1 MSGRRV
7 AAFPALISALIAFS
21 LPAAVATAQNGSRDT
36 PAGAQLATAGS
47 ALSPA
52 GAELLQTTV
61 RRYCLACHNDR
72 TRTAGLSL
80 QGVDPYRVAEH
91 AAVFEKVFRK
101 LRAGEMPPAG
111 RPRPAAADAASLA
124 TWIETALDR
133 AAAENPN
140 PGAPAIHR
148 LNRAEYRNAV
158 RDLLGLD
165 LDHARDLPA
174 DDSGYGFD
182 NIGAVLT
189 VSPLHVE
196 QYVAAARRVSR
207 LAGGGLTPRPVV
219 ERYEPREG
227 TTDEAI
233 DGLPP
238 NERGGIL
245 FRHYFAFDAEYTITV
260 RVRGRR
266 TTGMPAPRLDVR
278 VDGRRVRLIDADF
291 DPEEANQL
299 TRNFELRLPL
309 PAGEHEIGAGFLT
322 EYAQS
327 EDGGETNDYSVD
339 HVLVGGP
346 YDAAGPG
353 ETDVQRRIFT
363 CRPAAREPEEPC
375 ARRILTTLARR
386 AYRRPVTAADLD
398 PLLDLFAIGRADGA
412 RFEDGIEM
420 ALSGVLVSPSFLFRA
435 PRGPEDAEPGSA
447 YRLSDVDLAS
457 RLSFFLWSSIP
468 DEELLGLAERGRLND
483 ATVLTAQIARML
495 ADAKALALV
504 DNFAGQW
511 LHLRN
516 VADWTP
522 DPERFADFD
531 DSLRYAFERETALFL
546 DYLIRE
552 DRSVLELID
561 ADYTFLNERL
571 ADFYGIDG
579 VRGGYFRRFPL
590 AGAERGGVLTH
601 GSVLMV
607 TSYPTRTSPV
617 LRGKWVL
624 ENLLGAPPPPPPPDV
639 PALAAGAETST
650 GGLREA
656 LERHRANPACAAC
669 HAKLDPLGFALENFD
684 AIGAY
689 RTEDDGAAVEASGAL
704 PDGTV
709 IDGPAGLRRVLL
721 DRRDEFV
728 ETLAA
733 KLLTYAVGRGLESY
747 DQPAVR
753 EIRRRV
759 EAADYRFSALV
770 SAIVDSVPFRLR
782 RTPKP

>member
-1 MSGRRV
+1 VNGRRIALAV
-7 AAFPALISALIAFS
+7 AAVSAL
-21 LPAAVATAQNGSRDT
+21 LCLAAAPVAAARGQGRDAE
-36 PAGAQLATAGS
+36 P
-47 ALSPA
+47 
-52 GAELLQTTV
+52 GAELLRNTV
-61 RRYCLACHNDR
+61 RRHCLACHNDR
-72 TRTAGLSL
+72 TLTAGLSL
-80 QGVDPYRVAEH
+80 QNVDPERIAEH
-91 AAVFEKVFRK
+91 APVLEKVFQK

-111 RPRPAAADAASLA
+111 RARPDASTTAGLVA
-124 TWIETALDR
+124 WLEIALDR
-133 AAAENPN
+133 EAAANPD

-165 LDHARDLPA
+165 VDHARDLPA

-182 NIGAVLT
+182 NIGDVLT

-207 LAGGGLTPRPVV
+207 LAVGSLTPRPVV
-219 ERYEPREG
+219 ERYEPPDG

-245 FRHYFAFDAEYTITV
+245 FRHYFAFDADYTFTI
-260 RVRGRR
+260 RIGGRR
-266 TTGMPAPRLDVR
+266 TAGMPAPLLDVR

-322 EYAQS
+322 EYAHS
-327 EDGGETNDYSVD
+327 EDGGAETNDYFVD
-339 HVLVGGP
+339 YVLVGGP

-353 ETDVQRRIFT
+353 ETDVQRRIFV
-363 CRPAAREPEEPC
+363 CRPAADEPEEPC
-375 ARRILTTLARR
+375 ARRILQRLARR
-386 AYRRPVTAADLD
+386 AWRRPVTEADID
-398 PLLDLFAIGRADGA
+398 PLFDLFAIGRADGE

-435 PRGPEDAEPGSA
+435 PRAPEDGEPGSA
-447 YRLSDVDLAS
+447 HPLSDIDLAS

-468 DEELLGLAERGRLND
+468 DEELLALAERGRLSD
-483 ATVLTAQIARML
+483 PAVLDAQIARML
-495 ADAKALALV
+495 ADPKAGALV
-504 DNFAGQW
+504 ENFGGQW

-522 DPERFADFD
+522 DPVRFADFD
-531 DSLRYAFERETALFL
+531 DSLRYAFGRETELFL
-546 DYLIRE
+546 DHLIRE
-552 DRSVLELID
+552 DRNVLELID
-561 ADYTFLNERL
+561 ADYTFLNARL

-579 VRGGYFRRFPL
+579 VRGGYFRRVPL
-590 AGAERGGVLTH
+590 AGTGRGGVLTH

-639 PALAAGAETST
+639 PALDAGAGTSA
-650 GGLREA
+650 GSLREA

-684 AIGAY
+684 AVGAY
-689 RTEDDGAAVEASGAL
+689 RTADEGVPVEASGAL
-704 PDGTV
+704 PDGTLV
-709 IDGPAGLRRVLL
+709 DGPAGLRRVLR
-721 DRRDEFV
+721 DRSDEFV

-782 RTPKP
+782 RIPEP

>member
-1 MSGRRV
+1 MSGRRIYLALATV
-7 AAFPALISALIAFS
+7 AALLC
-21 LPAAVATAQNGSRDT
+21 LAAAPHAAAQASRQDAD
-36 PAGAQLATAGS
+36 P
-47 ALSPA
+47 
-52 GAELLQTTV
+52 GAELLRNTF

-72 TRTAGLSL
+72 TLTAGLSL
-80 QGVDPYRVAEH
+80 QGVDAGRVAAH
-91 AAVFEKVFRK
+91 APVLEKVLQK
-101 LRAGEMPPAG
+101 LRAGEMPPAD
-111 RPRPAAADAASLA
+111 RPRPDETTTAGLTAWL
-124 TWIETALDR
+124 ETALDR
-133 AAAENPN
+133 EAAANPD

-182 NIGAVLT
+182 NIGDVLT

-207 LAGGGLTPRPVV
+207 LAVGSLTPRPVV
-219 ERYEPREG
+219 ERYEPPDG

-233 DGLPP
+233 EGLPP

-245 FRHYFAFDAEYTITV
+245 FRHYFAFDADYTLTV
-260 RVRGRR
+260 RVGGRR

-322 EYAQS
+322 EYARS
-327 EDGGETNDYSVD
+327 EDGAETNDYAVD
-339 HVLVGGP
+339 YVLVGGP

-353 ETDVQRRIFT
+353 ETDVQRRIFL
-363 CRPAAREPEEPC
+363 CRPAADEPEEPC
-375 ARRILTTLARR
+375 ARRILTRLARR
-386 AYRRPVTAADLD
+386 AYRRPVTAADVD
-398 PLLDLFAIGRADGA
+398 PLLGLFAIGRADGD

-435 PRGPEDAEPGSA
+435 PRVPEGIEPGSP
-447 YRLSDVDLAS
+447 YRLADLDLAS
-457 RLSFFLWSSIP
+457 RLSFFLWSSVP
-468 DEELLGLAERGRLND
+468 DEELLDLAERGRLSD
-483 ATVLTAQIARML
+483 PQVLDAQIARML
-495 ADAKALALV
+495 ADPKAGALV
-504 DNFAGQW
+504 ENFGGQW

-522 DPERFADFD
+522 DPVRFADFD
-531 DSLRYAFERETALFL
+531 DSLRYAFERETELFL

-571 ADFYGIDG
+571 AGFYGVDG
-579 VRGGYFRRFPL
+579 VNGGYFRRVPL
-590 AGAERGGVLTH
+590 EGTARGGILTH

-639 PALAAGAETST
+639 PALEAGAETSA
-650 GGLREA
+650 GSLREA

-684 AIGAY
+684 AVGAY
-689 RTEDDGAAVEASGAL
+689 RTEDEGATVEASGAL
-704 PDGTV
+704 PDGTLV
-709 IDGPAGLRRVLL
+709 DGPAGLRRVLR

-733 KLLTYAVGRGLESY
+733 KLLTYAIGRGLEAY

-759 EAADYRFSALV
+759 EAGDYRFSTLV
-770 SAIVDSVPFRLR
+770 SAVVDSVPFRLR
-782 RTPKP
+782 RIPEP

>member
-1 MSGRRV
+1 MVSTLALALLCL
-7 AAFPALISALIAFS
+7 AASQSTAAR
-21 LPAAVATAQNGSRDT
+21 PAAAHPAAAQSPGQEN
-36 PAGAQLATAGS
+36 
-47 ALSPA
+47 PA
-52 GAELLQTTV
+52 GAELLRTTV

-72 TRTAGLSL
+72 TQTAGLSL
-80 QGVDPYRVAEH
+80 QGVSTAIVAEH
-91 AAVFEKVFRK
+91 APVLERVHQK

-111 RPRPAAADAASLA
+111 RPRPDTATVADLV
-124 TWIETALDR
+124 TWLEAALDR
-133 AAAENPN
+133 AAAADPN

-182 NIGAVLT
+182 NIGDVLT

-207 LAGGGLTPRPVV
+207 LAVGSLTPRPVV
-219 ERYEPREG
+219 QRYEPLDG
-227 TTDEAI
+227 TVDEEI

-245 FRHYFAFDAEYTITV
+245 FRHYFAFDADYTITV

-278 VDGRRVRLIDADF
+278 VNGRRVRLIDADF

-309 PAGEHEIGAGFLT
+309 PAGEHEIAAGFLT
-322 EYAQS
+322 EYARS
-327 EDGGETNDYSVD
+327 EDGGETNGYSVD
-339 HVLVGGP
+339 YVLVGGP
-346 YDAAGPG
+346 YDAAGAS
-353 ETDVQRRIFT
+353 ETDVQRRIFV
-363 CRPAAREPEEPC
+363 CRPAADEPEEPC
-375 ARRILTTLARR
+375 ARRILTTLTRR
-386 AYRRPVTAADLD
+386 AYRRPVTAADID
-398 PLLDLFAIGRADGA
+398 PLLDLFAIGRADGD
-412 RFEDGIEM
+412 RFEEGIEM

-435 PRGPEDAEPGSA
+435 PNVPEDGEPGSA
-447 YRLSDVDLAS
+447 YRLSNIDLAS

-468 DEELLGLAERGRLND
+468 DDELLDLAEARRLSD
-483 ATVLTAQIARML
+483 PPVLAAQIARML
-495 ADAKALALV
+495 ADPKAGALV
-504 DNFAGQW
+504 DNFGGQW

-531 DSLRYAFERETALFL
+531 ESLRYAFERETALFL
-546 DYLIRE
+546 DHLVRE

-579 VRGGYFRRFPL
+579 VRGGYFRRVPL
-590 AGAERGGVLTH
+590 TASERGGILTH

-639 PALAAGAETST
+639 PALAAGAETSA
-650 GGLREA
+650 GSLREA
-656 LERHRANPACAAC
+656 LEQHRANPACAAC

-684 AIGAY
+684 AVGAY

-704 PDGTV
+704 PDGTLV
-709 IDGPAGLRRVLL
+709 DGPAGLRRVLL
-721 DRRDEFV
+721 DRRQEFV

-733 KLLTYAVGRGLESY
+733 KLLTYAIGRGLESY

-759 EAADYRFSALV
+759 EAAEHRFSALV
-770 SAIVDSVPFRLR
+770 AAVVDSVPFRLR
-782 RTPKP
+782 RSPEP

>member
-1 MSGRRV
+1 MNGPRN
-7 AAFPALISALIAFS
+7 S
-21 LPAAVATAQNGSRDT
+21 LAVATTSAFLCLAAVPIAAAQ
-36 PAGAQLATAGS
+36 AGNQEAER
-47 ALSPA
+47 
-52 GAELLQTTV
+52 GAELLRNTV
-61 RRYCLACHNDR
+61 RRHCLACHNDR
-72 TRTAGLSL
+72 TLTAGLSL
-80 QGVDPYRVAEH
+80 QEVDPERVAEH
-91 AAVFEKVFRK
+91 APVLEKVFQK

-111 RPRPAAADAASLA
+111 RPRPDADTAAGLLA
-124 TWIETALDR
+124 WLETALDAE
-133 AAAENPN
+133 AAANPD

-165 LDHARDLPA
+165 LDHARDLPS

-182 NIGAVLT
+182 NIGDVLT

-207 LAGGGLTPRPVV
+207 LAVGSLTPRPVV
-219 ERYEPREG
+219 ERYEPPDG

-233 DGLPP
+233 GGLPP

-245 FRHYFAFDAEYTITV
+245 FRHYFAFDADYTFTI
-260 RVRGRR
+260 RIGGRR
-266 TTGMPAPRLDVR
+266 TAGMPAPLLDVR

-291 DPEEANQL
+291 EPEEANQL
-299 TRNFELRLPL
+299 TRNFEIRLPL
-309 PAGEHEIGAGFLT
+309 PAGDHEIGAGFLT
-322 EYAQS
+322 EYAHS
-327 EDGGETNDYSVD
+327 EDGGAETNDYFVD
-339 HVLVGGP
+339 YVLVGGP

-353 ETDVQRRIFT
+353 ETDVQRRIFV
-363 CRPAAREPEEPC
+363 CRPAADEPEEPC
-375 ARRILTTLARR
+375 AGRILQRLARR
-386 AYRRPVTAADLD
+386 AYRRPVTAADID
-398 PLLDLFAIGRADGA
+398 PLLDLFAMGRADGE

-435 PRGPEDAEPGSA
+435 PRAPDDAEPGSA
-447 YRLSDVDLAS
+447 YPLSDIDLAS

-468 DEELLGLAERGRLND
+468 DEELVDLAERGRLRD
-483 ATVLTAQIARML
+483 PAALDGQIARML
-495 ADAKALALV
+495 ADPKAGALV
-504 DNFAGQW
+504 ENFGGQW

-522 DPERFADFD
+522 DPVRFADFD
-531 DSLRYAFERETALFL
+531 DSLRYAFERETELFL
-546 DYLIRE
+546 EHVIRE

-571 ADFYGIDG
+571 AGFYGIDG
-579 VRGGYFRRFPL
+579 VNGGYFRRVPL
-590 AGAERGGVLTH
+590 AGTGRGGVLTH

-639 PALAAGAETST
+639 PALDAGAEASA
-650 GGLREA
+650 GSLREA

-684 AIGAY
+684 AVGAY
-689 RTEDDGAAVEASGAL
+689 RTEDDGVTVEASGAL
-704 PDGTV
+704 PDGTLV
-709 IDGPAGLRRVLL
+709 DGPAGLRRVLRE
-721 DRRDEFV
+721 RRDEFV

-770 SAIVDSVPFRLR
+770 SAIVDSVPFGLR
-782 RTPKP
+782 RIPEP